1 MNGNPIYH
9 LIALGV
15 ATVLMVPLPVAML
28 AGWTPPWLRGQRG
41 GVRLQACGVLA
52 IYAMVLANSL
62 PRIADAS
69 FETVMLFT
77 SIGLGFSVVAG
88 VLLLL
93 SALRNA
99 RRAGR

>member
-1 MNGNPIYH
+1 MFLTLLLSAG
-9 LIALGV
+9 L
-15 ATVLMVPLPVAML
+15 L
-28 AGWTPPWLRGQRG
+28 A
-41 GVRLQACGVLA
+41 V
-52 IYAMVLANSL
+52 YAMVLASSL

-69 FETVMLFT
+69 FETVMLGT